1 MRGAGPI
8 QASWPTDDPI
18 LSRTERREVQERLI
32 ERGFLNG
39 DADGIVGSRTVAA
52 IKAFQASAG
61 LPADGYPSGRLL
73 KALRGG

>member
-1 MRGAGPI
+1 M
-8 QASWPTDDPI
+8 
-18 LSRTERREVQERLI
+18 QERLI